1 MAIYNKTICEVSIQI
16 LVNELLTFIGFYT
29 LFDIQNSHFETV
41 LQSMLQYEDDP
52 PPFLILLALHQINSE
67 SQNYSIMDF
76 MVGWWN
82 WGKDDNIH
90 YIWNIKCTSI

>member
-1 MAIYNKTICEVSIQI
+1 MKLVSLLLYTGTFNISDIMNIVCKVSIQI
-16 LVNELLTFIGFYT
+16 LVNELLTFIRFYT

-41 LQSMLQYEDDP
+41 LQSVLQYEDDP

-76 MVGWWN
+76 MVGW
-82 WGKDDNIH
+82 
-90 YIWNIKCTSI
+90 